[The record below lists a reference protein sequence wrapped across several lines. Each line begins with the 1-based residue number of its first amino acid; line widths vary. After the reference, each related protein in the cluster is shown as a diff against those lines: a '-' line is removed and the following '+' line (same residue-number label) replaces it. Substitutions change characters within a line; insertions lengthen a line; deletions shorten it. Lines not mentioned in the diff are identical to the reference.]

1 MGTAM
6 AVAFPKKS
14 PGDIKAGQTVSVTV
28 LAEGPIGAA
37 GSPPLTAQV
46 RIPVERLRRGPTGN
60 RYAVHIRKWR
70 GTTVSPVT
78 LTSKGDPWQLLS
90 QPPPSD
96 LRELLD
102 DTRFLAQHVYGVAMH
117 TLDIFET
124 TLGRRMP
131 WNPEGRLIL
140 KARDLVTATD
150 TGYERGSNTI
160 RFGSVDRMGYKVPTA
175 LYRDIVAHEVTH
187 AILDG
192 FRPAWADQMAT
203 LEQLA
208 MHEALADLVA
218 ILSVFSSRDIVYRQL
233 EVAAGG
239 FEAGQAVDDALLL
252 RSLFDFARDLFARG
266 PLREPFVGAVP
277 ENWQQFPEPH
287 ARGAVVV
294 GAVLRAVQKLWS
306 ERNNR
311 FGEAQSLHQKAES
324 GSIVATR
331 VLRMVIRGLSYM
343 PPVDVGWRDLLRGI
357 IAADLDMVPED
368 PHGYREALQAEF
380 SAIGIR
386 RVSLNN
392 ISGVENYQGLRY
404 PVRLSALGSDPQ
416 EVQRFVWEN
425 PRLLDAARLE
435 RRTPLSSTRVRT
447 SERVSPDGFI
457 VSEIGAS
464 FIQTVRMSR
473 REAFVRLGLKT
484 RREYVDI
491 RGGGLLRF
499 DAGGRLVYAALKP
512 VMDRERQ
519 GLLFGSDEEHDIEE
533 AASSG
538 VKAKFH
544 STGE

>member
-1 MGTAM
+1 MT
-6 AVAFPKKS
+6 VAFPKKS
-14 PGDIKAGQTVSVTV
+14 PGDIKAGQMVSLTI
-28 LAEGPIGAA
+28 LAEGPIAPAGGA
-37 GSPPLTAQV
+37 PLTAQV
-46 RIPVERLRRGPTGN
+46 RIPVERLRRGPTGH
-60 RYAVHIRKWR
+60 RYAIHIRKWR
-70 GTTVSPVT
+70 GTTVSPVS
-78 LTSKGDPWQLLS
+78 LTQPGDPWRLIS
-90 QPPPSD
+90 EPPPAG

-102 DTRFLAQHVYGVAMH
+102 DTRFLAQHVYGVAMS
-117 TLDIFET
+117 TLEIFET

-131 WNPEGRLIL
+131 WNPEGRVVL

-150 TGYERGSNTI
+150 TGYERGTNII

-203 LEQLA
+203 MEQLA
-208 MHEALADLVA
+208 MHEALADIVA
-218 ILSVFSSRDIVYRQL
+218 ILSVFSSKEVVYRQL
-233 EVAAGG
+233 EAAAGG
-239 FEAGQAVDDALLL
+239 FEAGQTVDDAVLM

-266 PLREPFVGAVP
+266 PLREPFVGAAP
-277 ENWQQFPEPH
+277 EGWQLLPEPH

-294 GAVLRAVQKLWS
+294 GAVLRAVQRLWS
-306 ERNNR
+306 ERNAR
-311 FGEAQSLHQKAES
+311 YGGFHSLQQKAES

-331 VLRMVIRGLSYM
+331 ILRMVIRGLSYM
-343 PPVDVGWRDLLRGI
+343 PPVDVSWRDLLRGI
-357 IAADLDMVPED
+357 IAADLDMVPD
-368 PHGYREALQAEF
+368 DVHGYREALQTEF

-392 ISGVENYQGLRY
+392 ISGVENYSGLRY
-404 PVRLSALGSDPQ
+404 PIRLSALGSDPQ

-425 PRLLDAARLE
+425 PRLLEAARLE

-457 VSEIGAS
+457 ISEIGAS

-473 REAFVRLGLKT
+473 REAYVRLGVKT
-484 RREYVDI
+484 GRDFIDV

-519 GLLFGSDEEHDIEE
+519 GQLFGSDQRHEAEQ

-538 VKAKFH
+538 VRNKFH
-544 STGE
+544 GTGD

>member
-28 LAEGPIGAA
+28 LAEGPIAAA

-192 FRPAWADQMAT
+192 FRPAWADQLAT

-233 EVAAGG
+233 EAAAGG
-239 FEAGQAVDDALLL
+239 FEAGQEVDDALLL

-294 GAVLRAVQKLWS
+294 GAVLRAVQRLWS

>member
-1 MGTAM
+1 M
-6 AVAFPKKS
+6 
-14 PGDIKAGQTVSVTV
+14 TV

-192 FRPAWADQMAT
+192 FRPAWADQLAT

-233 EVAAGG
+233 EAAAGG

-368 PHGYREALQAEF
+368 LHGYREALQAEF

>member
-1 MGTAM
+1 M

-192 FRPAWADQMAT
+192 FRPAWADQLAT

-233 EVAAGG
+233 EAAAGG

-368 PHGYREALQAEF
+368 LHGYREALQAEF

>member
-1 MGTAM
+1 MT
-6 AVAFPKKS
+6 VAFPKKS
-14 PGDIKAGQTVSVTV
+14 PGDIKAGQMVSLTI
-28 LAEGPIGAA
+28 LAEGPIALA
-37 GSPPLTAQV
+37 GGPPLTAQV
-46 RIPVERLRRGPTGN
+46 RIPVERLRRGPTGH
-60 RYAVHIRKWR
+60 RYAIHIRKWR
-70 GTTVSPVT
+70 GTTVSPVS
-78 LTSKGDPWQLLS
+78 LTQPGDPWRLIS
-90 QPPPSD
+90 EPPPAG

-102 DTRFLAQHVYGVAMH
+102 DTRFLAQHVYGVAMS
-117 TLDIFET
+117 TLEIFES

-131 WNPEGRLIL
+131 WNPEGRVVL

-150 TGYERGSNTI
+150 TGYERGTNII

-203 LEQLA
+203 MEQLA
-208 MHEALADLVA
+208 MHEALADIVA
-218 ILSVFSSRDIVYRQL
+218 ILSVFSSKEVVYRQL
-233 EVAAGG
+233 EAAAGG
-239 FEAGQAVDDALLL
+239 FEAGQQVDDEVLM

-266 PLREPFVGAVP
+266 PLREPFVGAAP
-277 ENWQQFPEPH
+277 EGWQLLPEPH

-294 GAVLRAVQKLWS
+294 GAVLRAVQRLWA
-306 ERNNR
+306 ERNAR
-311 FGEAQSLHQKAES
+311 YGGFHSLQQKAES

-331 VLRMVIRGLSYM
+331 ILRMVIRGLSYM
-343 PPVDVGWRDLLRGI
+343 PPVDASWRDLLRGV
-357 IAADLDMVPED
+357 IAADLDMVPD
-368 PHGYREALQAEF
+368 DAHGYREALQAEF
-380 SAIGIR
+380 SAIGLR

-392 ISGVENYQGLRY
+392 ISGVENYSGLRY
-404 PVRLSALGSDPQ
+404 PIRLSALGSDPQ

-425 PRLLDAARLE
+425 PRLLEAARLE

-457 VSEIGAS
+457 ISEIGAS

-473 REAFVRLGLKT
+473 KEAYVRLGVKT
-484 RREYVDI
+484 GRDFIDV

-519 GLLFGSDEEHDIEE
+519 GQLFGSDQHHEAEQ

-538 VKAKFH
+538 VRNKFH
-544 STGE
+544 GTGD

>member
-1 MGTAM
+1 MT
-6 AVAFPKKS
+6 VAFPKKG
-14 PGDIKAGQTVSVTV
+14 PGDVKAGQMVTVTV

-37 GSPPLTAQV
+37 GAAPLTAQV
-46 RIPVERLRRGPTGN
+46 RIPVERLRRGPTGH
-60 RYAVHIRKWR
+60 RYAIHIRKWR
-70 GTTVSPVT
+70 GTNVSPVT
-78 LTSKGDPWQLLS
+78 LTRQGDPWQLVDE
-90 QPPPSD
+90 PPPHG

-102 DTRFLAQHVYGVAMH
+102 DTRFLAQHVYGVAMS
-117 TLDIFET
+117 TLDIFES

-131 WNPEGRLIL
+131 WNPEGRVVL

-150 TGYERGSNTI
+150 TGYQRGSNVI

-192 FRPAWADQMAT
+192 FRPAWADELAT
-203 LEQLA
+203 MEQLA
-208 MHEALADLVA
+208 MHEALADIVA
-218 ILSVFSSRDIVYRQL
+218 ILSVFSSREVVYRQL
-233 EVAAGG
+233 EAAGGG
-239 FEAGQAVDDALLL
+239 FEAGQVVDDMVMM

-277 ENWQQFPEPH
+277 DQWQELPEPH
-287 ARGAVVV
+287 ARGTVVV
-294 GAVLRAVQKLWS
+294 GAVLRAVQRLWS
-306 ERNNR
+306 ERNAR
-311 FGEAQSLHQKAES
+311 LGEGQSLQQKAES

-343 PPVDVGWRDLLRGI
+343 PPVDVSWRDLLRGI

-368 PHGYREALQAEF
+368 IHGYREALQAEF

-386 RVSLNN
+386 RVSMYN
-392 ISGVENYQGLRY
+392 ISGVDNYQGLRY
-404 PVRLSALGSDPQ
+404 PIRLSALGSDPQ

-425 PRLLDAARLE
+425 PRLLEAARLE

-447 SERVSPDGFI
+447 SERVSPDGFVI
-457 VSEIGAS
+457 SEIGAS

-473 REAFVRLGLKT
+473 REANVRLGLRT
-484 RREYVDI
+484 ERDYVDI
-491 RGGGLLRF
+491 RGGGVLRF

-512 VMDRERQ
+512 VMDRDRQ
-519 GLLFGSDEEHDIEE
+519 GQLFGTDQQHDAEQ

-538 VKAKFH
+538 VRDRFH
-544 STGE
+544 GTGD

>member
-1 MGTAM
+1 MT
-6 AVAFPKKS
+6 VAFQKKS
-14 PGDIKAGQTVSVTV
+14 PGAIRAGQMVPVTV
-28 LAEGPIGAA
+28 LAEGPIGNGGA
-37 GSPPLTAQV
+37 PLTVQL
-46 RIPVERLRRGPTGN
+46 RIPVERLRRGPTGH
-60 RYAVHIRKWR
+60 RYAIHIRKWR
-70 GTTVSPVT
+70 GTNVAPVT
-78 LTSKGDPWQLLS
+78 LTEAGDPWHLIS
-90 QPPPSD
+90 EPPPSD

-102 DTRFLAQHVYGVAMH
+102 DTRFLAQHVYAVAMN
-117 TLDIFET
+117 TLDLFET

-131 WNPEGRLIL
+131 WNPQGRVIL

-150 TGYERGSNTI
+150 TGYERGTNTI
-160 RFGSVDRMGYKVPTA
+160 RFGSIDRMGYKVPTA
-175 LYRDIVAHEVTH
+175 LFRDIVAHEVTH

-192 FRPAWADQMAT
+192 FRPAWADELAT
-203 LEQLA
+203 MEQLA

-218 ILSVFSSRDIVYRQL
+218 ILSVFSSREVVYRQL
-233 EVAAGG
+233 EAAAGG
-239 FEAGQAVDDALLL
+239 FEAGQEVDDAVTM
-252 RSLFDFARDLFARG
+252 RTIFDFARDLYARG

-277 ENWQQFPEPH
+277 ENWQDLPEPH

-306 ERNNR
+306 ERNAR
-311 FGEAQSLHQKAES
+311 FGDHQSLQQKAES
-324 GSIVATR
+324 GSIVGSR
-331 VLRMVIRGLSYM
+331 ILRMVIRGLSYM
-343 PPVDVGWRDLLRGI
+343 PPVDVTWRDLLRGI
-357 IAADLDMVPED
+357 IAADIDMVPED
-368 PHGYREALQAEF
+368 TNRYRDTLQAEF

-386 RVSLNN
+386 RVSLSN
-392 ISGVENYQGLRY
+392 ITGVDNYQGLRY

-457 VSEIGAS
+457 ISEIGAS
-464 FIQTVRMSR
+464 FIQTVRLSR
-473 REAFVRLGLKT
+473 REAQVRLGLKT
-484 RREYVDI
+484 EREYVDI

-519 GLLFGSDEEHDIEE
+519 AAMFGSDDQHDAEQ
-533 AASSG
+533 AASTG
-538 VKAKFH
+538 VRNKFH

>member
-1 MGTAM
+1 M
-6 AVAFPKKS
+6 AFPKKS
-14 PGDIKAGQTVSVTV
+14 PGDIKAGQMVSLTI
-28 LAEGPIGAA
+28 LAEGPIAPAGGA
-37 GSPPLTAQV
+37 PLTAQV
-46 RIPVERLRRGPTGN
+46 RIPVERLRRGPTGH
-60 RYAVHIRKWR
+60 RYAIHIRKWR
-70 GTTVSPVT
+70 GTTVSPVS
-78 LTSKGDPWQLLS
+78 LTQPGDPWRLIS
-90 QPPPSD
+90 EPPPAG

-102 DTRFLAQHVYGVAMH
+102 DTRFLAQHVYGVAMS
-117 TLDIFET
+117 TLEIFET

-131 WNPEGRLIL
+131 WNPEGRVVL

-150 TGYERGSNTI
+150 TGYERGTNII

-203 LEQLA
+203 MEQLA
-208 MHEALADLVA
+208 MHEALADIVA
-218 ILSVFSSRDIVYRQL
+218 ILSVFSSKEVVYRQL
-233 EVAAGG
+233 EAAAGG
-239 FEAGQAVDDALLL
+239 FEAGQTVDDAVLM

-266 PLREPFVGAVP
+266 PLREPFVGAAP
-277 ENWQQFPEPH
+277 EGWQLLPEPH

-294 GAVLRAVQKLWS
+294 GAVLRAVQRLWS
-306 ERNNR
+306 ERNAR
-311 FGEAQSLHQKAES
+311 YGGFHSLQQKAES

-331 VLRMVIRGLSYM
+331 ILRMVIRGLSYM
-343 PPVDVGWRDLLRGI
+343 PPVDVSWRDLLRGI
-357 IAADLDMVPED
+357 IAADLDMVPD
-368 PHGYREALQAEF
+368 DVHGYREALQTEF

-392 ISGVENYQGLRY
+392 ISGVENYSGLRY
-404 PVRLSALGSDPQ
+404 PIRLSALGSDPQ

-425 PRLLDAARLE
+425 PRLLEAARLE

-457 VSEIGAS
+457 ISEIGAS

-473 REAFVRLGLKT
+473 REAYVRLGVKT
-484 RREYVDI
+484 GRDFIDV

-519 GLLFGSDEEHDIEE
+519 GQLFGSDQHHEAEQ

-538 VKAKFH
+538 VRNKFH
-544 STGE
+544 GTGD